1 MDNKSGLFYRFLE
14 RLAKR
19 WKCPKERLWRALAC
33 LHAAVITK
41 SLHIPDLIDEPKWM
55 DGSPSE
61 CAQIVS
67 NFVAV
72 GKAKK
77 AERGYLPQ
85 TDRFSITGLSYVT
98 RQVSKKGGEGKKVSL
113 AGWADGTKP
122 ELSIFTYLERYK
134 SDLHAA
140 NSKGAEQLLAELQS
154 KTDEGKSKYPGAG
167 ELVSQR
173 TLTYIEP
180 SGLVRNVVRAYMPGG
195 SGTRFATQLPF
206 VLAGGNNIDVEAA
219 REMVKKMNMPAFLTK
234 VKTNLE
240 KCVRVCSSR
249 PPEYVQYG
257 RI

>member
-98 RQVSKKGGEGKKVSL
+98 RQVSKKGGMGRRDKARAVHL
-113 AGWADGTKP
+113 HLPRT
-122 ELSIFTYLERYK
+122 IQER
-134 SDLHAA
+134 SPR
-140 NSKGAEQLLAELQS
+140 GQQQ
-154 KTDEGKSKYPGAG
+154 G
-167 ELVSQR
+167 R
-173 TLTYIEP
+173 
-180 SGLVRNVVRAYMPGG
+180 RA
-195 SGTRFATQLPF
+195 
-206 VLAGGNNIDVEAA
+206 AA
-219 REMVKKMNMPAFLTK
+219 RRAPVQNGRGQVQVSRCGRA
-234 VKTNLE
+234 
-240 KCVRVCSSR
+240 CVAED
-249 PPEYVQYG
+249 PHLH
-257 RI
+257 